1 MKNTKQILKKNL
13 KSAIEWFRINKGITH
28 RYKMKDIYT
37 YNDERPHK
45 ELNMMT
51 PTAFEESVKKMVEKD
66 RPKMMIYQGYAEL

>member
-51 PTAFEESVKKMVEKD
+51 PTALRV
-66 RPKMMIYQGYAEL
+66 